1 MSADRPLDGRLAV
14 VTGGTRGIGAATSE
28 ALAGLGATVVA
39 TYRSKAES
47 ANAFAEDVS
56 ARAPGQVHV
65 AAYDLAAGPADPQS
79 AEQLLQLAS
88 EHGDI
93 DILVA
98 SASGPYRQAPLAEQS
113 AEELAEKLSTDIA
126 ALHRLVIPVT
136 GGMRERGFG
145 RVVVVGSLH
154 ALGPTAPGMAAS
166 GIAKAAEAAYV
177 TFAVD
182 ELTGPGVTIN
192 LIEPGFIENRRQRG
206 SATAGQER
214 ARRPDPLSADRTTR
228 RCGGRDQ
235 LARHRGILVPQ
246 RRPDPDCRWTEP
258 TTGDQPCSRS
268 QQPTRWLRWKTGGS
282 TGMRLTSRSA
292 RSAAIRRRPTPS
304 RSTGCWALSC

>member
-1 MSADRPLDGRLAV
+1 MSADRPLAGRLAV

-28 ALAGLGATVVA
+28 ALAALGATVVA

-47 ANAFAEDVS
+47 ANAFAQDVS
-56 ARAPGQVHV
+56 ARGSGQVHV
-65 AAYDLAAGPADPQS
+65 AAYDLADPRSAGN
-79 AEQLLQLAS
+79 LLHLAS

-126 ALHRLVIPVT
+126 ALHRLVIPIT
-136 GGMRERGFG
+136 SGMRERGFG

-154 ALGPTAPGMAAS
+154 ALGPTAPGMASS

-192 LIEPGFIENRRQRG
+192 LVEPGFIETDA
-206 SATAGQER
+206 SAGLPPQVK
-214 ARRPDPLSADRTTR
+214 SALD
-228 RCGGRDQ
+228 G
-235 LARHRGILVPQ
+235 
-246 RRPDPDCRWTEP
+246 
-258 TTGDQPCSRS
+258 
-268 QQPTRWLRWKTGGS
+268 
-282 TGMRLTSRSA
+282 LTPSA
-292 RSAAIRRRPTPS
+292 RTGRPADVASAITWLATEESSFLNGVRIPVAGGLNQPLAISRVLSLTP
-304 RSTGCWALSC
+304 RSGG